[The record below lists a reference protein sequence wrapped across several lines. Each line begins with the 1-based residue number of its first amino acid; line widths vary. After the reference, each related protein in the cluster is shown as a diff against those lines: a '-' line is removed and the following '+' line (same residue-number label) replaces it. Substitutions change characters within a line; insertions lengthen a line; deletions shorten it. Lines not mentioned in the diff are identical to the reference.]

1 MAATASLLPP
11 LLRVTDSTN
20 APVSGA
26 TIECFDGGT
35 TTPKTMYSDADLSVS
50 LGTSVICDSAGYPTS
65 NGTTKTLLYT
75 SATTATKLVFKN
87 SSGTTLVTHDNIPG
101 GVDINDVA
109 ALVEFAKSQMPTVSL
124 TSATTLGSTHYGK
137 LILGNPTGGS
147 FALTLPA
154 ASTAGNGTRLKVR
167 HDGTSGTLSVIA
179 SGADQIK
186 SPSGTGTAYQLTTA
200 QQEVDLVST
209 GSGWIASALYNGTGT
224 ITTDMLS
231 SAISGAFKKVGDIG
245 LFFVET
251 VPAGWLEL
259 DGQAV
264 SRTTYASLFALWGT
278 NFGVGDS
285 STTFNLPDM
294 RGRVPRGWAH
304 GSTTDPDR
312 ASRTDRGDGTT
323 GDIVGSKQA
332 GATGSHLHAAGTLA
346 TDSSGAH
353 THTWSH
359 TVGSAQSGG
368 GVAPVTNASTS
379 GGTNTVTTSSS
390 GAHTHTM
397 SGSTANTGGN
407 ETRMVNISVMFCVF
421 ADPAAATGS
430 SAPLNTI
437 LSGSGEPNDA
447 LGVNGDYYLDIVTSI
462 LYGAKA
468 AGTWTGVPV
477 LRLGLN
483 PRGPWVTATAYKTRD
498 LASNGGS
505 TYIALSDHTSGAST
519 EPGVG
524 ASWATVWAVFS
535 ASGTG
540 DVTGPGSSTDNAIAR
555 FDSTTGKLLQ
565 NSSATVNDSGSLNVP
580 TGQGYSINGA
590 ARLTEILIALD
601 ASGVITINSVQVLGS
616 RKTGWTAATGTATRT
631 TFATGSVT
639 LPQLA
644 ERVKALIDDFISHGS
659 IGT

>member
-35 TTPKTMYSDADLSVS
+35 TTPKTLYSDADLSVS
-50 LGTSVICDSAGYPTS
+50 LGTSVTCDSAGYPTS
-65 NGTTKTLLYT
+65 TGTTKTLLYVN
-75 SATTATKLVFKN
+75 ATTATKLVFKN

-137 LILGNPTGGS
+137 MILANPTGGS
-147 FALTLPA
+147 FALTLPSA
-154 ASTAGNGTRLKVR
+154 ATAANGTRIKVR
-167 HDGTSGTLSVIA
+167 HDGTSGTVSVTA
-179 SGADQIK
+179 AGADQIK
-186 SPSGTGTAYQLTTA
+186 SPSGTGAAYQLTTA
-200 QQEVDLVST
+200 QQEVELVST

-264 SRTTYASLFALWGT
+264 SRTTYSSLFAIWST
-278 NFGVGDS
+278 AFGIGDG

-304 GSTTDPDR
+304 GSSTDPDR

-323 GDIVGSKQA
+323 GDKVGSKQA
-332 GATGSHLHAAGTLA
+332 GAVEGHSHTAGTLA
-346 TDSSGAH
+346 ADSGGAH
-353 THTWSH
+353 SHTWSN
-359 TVGSAQSGG
+359 TFGSAQSGG
-368 GVAPVTNASTS
+368 GVAPVTNPATS
-379 GGTNTVTTSSS
+379 GGTNSVTTSSG
-390 GAHTHTM
+390 GAHTHTI
-397 SGSTANTGGN
+397 SGTTGTTSGT

-421 ADPAAATGS
+421 ADPSAATGS

-437 LSGSGEPNDA
+437 LHGTGAPNDA
-447 LGVNGDYYLDIVTSI
+447 IGVNGDFYLDISSTI
-462 LYGAKA
+462 LYGPKTS
-468 AGTWTGVPV
+468 GTWTGVDL
-477 LRLGLN
+477 LRLGIN
-483 PRGPWVTATAYKTRD
+483 PRGPWITATAYKTRD
-498 LASNGGS
+498 LVSNGGA

-519 EPGVG
+519 EPGTG
-524 ASWATVWAVFS
+524 ASYLTVWGVFS

-565 NSSATVNDSGSLNVP
+565 NSSATVNDSGSVNVP
-580 TGQGYSINGA
+580 TGQAYSINGA
-590 ARLTEILIALD
+590 ARLTEVLLALD
-601 ASGVITINSVQVLGS
+601 AAGVITINSVQVLGA
-616 RKTGWTAATGTATRT
+616 RRTGWTVATGTATRT

-639 LPQLA
+639 LAQLA
-644 ERVKALIDDFISHGS
+644 ERVKALQDDLIAHGI